1 MGCEMGQALI
11 RASSREHRAG
21 AMGTVALYVLV
32 SSVIQNCCVRS
43 SQCRAEPDGE
53 VNTWDEGVG
62 NTPASVT
69 SLLQLRQADA
79 RGEGLSAKVPL
90 VKASEAAHTR
100 GTSFPSRPGPSP
112 DSGTSFSSSTSGR
125 ALPAGEFS
133 ALALPLEQE
142 GEGRGTAAPAGSAA
156 QRPPGD
162 IEHPSGMWGKEIP
175 ARHRS
180 KVYSR
185 PAGNATGM
193 VRLSTQR
200 KQDNATWPPVTTAR
214 QKSPPASNW
223 LPVLEKH
230 DIPVV
235 VGVSVSLAL
244 IFISMGV
251 YSFRQKIEHAK
262 GNSTSSQ
269 KSSNSRRRR
278 NYLDVD
284 EAYENRAF
292 EVECTVDAIEQNPY
306 DSSTSPHLLHSDP
319 TLPAEAAGHREE
331 PPGVA
336 AGKALQTAQARA
348 AELLGGSTAPVV
360 FSAPCDVHVASYQD
374 SPVSLQHES
383 AHQEKHPSPHKA
395 PPSSMSAELK
405 SARPGEPGA
414 RAPGMCSVT
423 SPSLQHI
430 GTTLYF
436 HGPEPLLRSIVPLG
450 RNAGGNHGQVTAA
463 PLVGMVE
470 CSPPRAQSS
479 SETVRMSVTVE
490 IHLYPC
496 SPEMSSSLAT
506 TQTVSDSSPPEAAG
520 AASQQPASLVG
531 PGAQEFF
538 VTGLKLTQ

>member
-1 MGCEMGQALI
+1 
-11 RASSREHRAG
+11 
-21 AMGTVALYVLV
+21 MGTVALYVLV
-32 SSVIQNCCVRS
+32 SSVIQNCYLRS
-43 SQCRAEPDGE
+43 SQCSAELDGE
-53 VNTWDEGVG
+53 VNTWDEGVR
-62 NTPASVT
+62 NIPASVT
-69 SLLQLRQADA
+69 SLLQLRRGDA

-100 GTSFPSRPGPSP
+100 GTSSSPHPGPSP
-112 DSGTSFSSSTSGR
+112 DSGASFSSSAPGR
-125 ALPAGEFS
+125 ALPAGEVS

-142 GEGRGTAAPAGSAA
+142 GEGSGTAAPAGSAA
-156 QRPPGD
+156 QGPPGV
-162 IEHPSGMWGKEIP
+162 IEHPSGIWGKEIP
-175 ARHRS
+175 TRNRS
-180 KVYSR
+180 KAYSL
-185 PAGNATGM
+185 PAGNTTGM

-200 KQDNATWPPVTTAR
+200 KQESATRPPVTTAR

-278 NYLDVD
+278 NYLEAD

-292 EVECTVDAIEQNPY
+292 EVECTVDAVEQNPHNT
-306 DSSTSPHLLHSDP
+306 STSPSLLHSDP

-331 PPGVA
+331 PLGVA
-336 AGKALQTAQARA
+336 AGKLLQKAQARA
-348 AELLGGSTAPVV
+348 VELLGGSPAPVV

-374 SPVSLQHES
+374 SPVSLQRES
-383 AHQEKHPSPHKA
+383 AHQEKPPSPHKA
-395 PPSSMSAELK
+395 APSSAPTQLK
-405 SARPGEPGA
+405 SAGPGEPAA
-414 RAPGMCSVT
+414 RAPGMCSAT
-423 SPSLQHI
+423 SLALQHI

-436 HGPEPLLRSIVPLG
+436 HGPEPLLQSIVPLG
-450 RNAGGNHGQVTAA
+450 RNTRGNHGQVTAA
-463 PLVGMVE
+463 PVVGMVE
-470 CSPPRAQSS
+470 HSPPGDQSS
-479 SETVRMSVTVE
+479 AEIAMMSVTVE

-496 SPEMSSSLAT
+496 NAEVSSASAAT
-506 TQTVSDSSPPEAAG
+506 QNVSDSSHPEAAG

-531 PGAQEFF
+531 PGPRSF
-538 VTGLKLTQ
+538 L